1 VFAQPIIQDRF
12 FNHKGTCQ
20 SCDCLS
26 KGSQHLVCD
35 KATGQCPCLPGVIG
49 QKCDQ
54 CPGAWQELTS
64 QCNEINTSCSKTY
77 TEGIWWNRVPPGATK
92 QASCPRGAN
101 GTATRYCH
109 IRNSWSPPNLF
120 GCISSGFVNVK
131 AVTDN
136 ILRGKE
142 TLSDKLAVSLS
153 HLLLAA
159 SKISDRQYG
168 KDIEIGYNALTLL
181 IAFEGNKSA
190 ANMVSSEDDE
200 FVTNIL
206 YSTSNLFKVAVKQF
220 WQAIQKKY
228 AGTAGLMQEVEKFVS
243 NINISNKFT
252 LCKT

>member
-1 VFAQPIIQDRF
+1 MTNPCKNEAYCMKVNDGADFKCVCPTNYTGEFCESEMKSQCDEGYYGDPTVGLCGPCTCKVYESYDAVCDKDGTREVDSFPGNCFCKDRF

-64 QCNEINTSCSKTY
+64 QCNEINTSCPKTY

-101 GTATRYCH
+101 RTATRYCH

-131 AVTDN
+131 AVFLD
-136 ILRGKE
+136 
-142 TLSDKLAVSLS
+142 
-153 HLLLAA
+153 
-159 SKISDRQYG
+159 
-168 KDIEIGYNALTLL
+168 
-181 IAFEGNKSA
+181 
-190 ANMVSSEDDE
+190 
-200 FVTNIL
+200 
-206 YSTSNLFKVAVKQF
+206 
-220 WQAIQKKY
+220 
-228 AGTAGLMQEVEKFVS
+228 
-243 NINISNKFT
+243 
-252 LCKT
+252 